1 MWVSVAGQVWRRR
14 PGALERTAARLLRS
28 PGLARALLTTPS
40 LLLPWLIA
48 SVVVLAAGAAA
59 TLSSG
64 QPLVALLAP
73 AVAAAAIAYSYGP
86 GVDPAWELA
95 CSMAVSDRMVL
106 LARALAVFAV
116 NAVLGLA
123 ASAVTESGAAAAVT
137 FGWLI
142 PMTAVCAFALA
153 VATVARSAERRGG
166 GGGGR
171 LADHRAVRPGGQR
184 AVLRRRHRHG
194 PVPALPGDRRGL
206 RRDRPVRHADPER
219 NPLMNVEITDL
230 TRRFGR
236 HQAVAGVNLET
247 GPGVFGL
254 LGPNGAGK
262 TTLLRMMATVIPPT
276 TGRLRL
282 LGRDPGGYGP
292 RREVRRRLGYLPQSL
307 GYYPGFT
314 VAEFVEYFALLKEM
328 PSARVPGAV
337 ATAIER
343 VDLGGRAR
351 AKLRTLSGGMLR
363 RVGIAQAIVNE
374 PELLLLDEP
383 TAGLDPEQ
391 RVHFR
396 ALLRDLGQ
404 RATVVVSTHL
414 VEDVGAACS
423 QVALM
428 DQGKIVFQGTPAELT
443 ARGDRA
449 GHRGRPAGA
458 RLHRRARGGPVM
470 TAASAPAGTA
480 RRPGR
485 RGAAARRGPAAAAG
499 AAAQR
504 DVVAAAAGRR
514 AVLVQRLP
522 RGHGAA
528 ADVEPARHDLQNRLL
543 LDLVIPA
550 TGAAAWMGSREGR
563 RDMTDLLGVTAR
575 PRWSRQLATW
585 AATTAWAESAAWA
598 ASRWSTS

>member
-1 MWVSVAGQVWRRR
+1 
-14 PGALERTAARLLRS
+14 L
-28 PGLARALLTTPS
+28 
-40 LLLPWLIA
+40 
-48 SVVVLAAGAAA
+48 
-59 TLSSG
+59 
-64 QPLVALLAP
+64 
-73 AVAAAAIAYSYGP
+73 
-86 GVDPAWELA
+86 
-95 CSMAVSDRMVL
+95 
-106 LARALAVFAV
+106 
-116 NAVLGLA
+116 
-123 ASAVTESGAAAAVT
+123 
-137 FGWLI
+137 
-142 PMTAVCAFALA
+142 
-153 VATVARSAERRGG
+153 
-166 GGGGR
+166 
-171 LADHRAVRPGGQR
+171 
-184 AVLRRRHRHG
+184 
-194 PVPALPGDRRGL
+194 
-206 RRDRPVRHADPER
+206 
-219 NPLMNVEITDL
+219 NVEITNL

-282 LGRDPGGYGP
+282 LGRDPGAYGS

-328 PSARVPGAV
+328 PSAQVPGAV

-404 RATVVVSTHL
+404 QATVVVSTHL

-443 ARGDRA
+443 ARGTEQGTGDA
-449 GHRGRPAGA
+449 PLERGY
-458 RLHRRARGGPVM
+458 
-470 TAASAPAGTA
+470 TAVL
-480 RRPGR
+480 
-485 RGAAARRGPAAAAG
+485 AAAR
-499 AAAQR
+499 
-504 DVVAAAAGRR
+504 
-514 AVLVQRLP
+514 
-522 RGHGAA
+522 
-528 ADVEPARHDLQNRLL
+528 
-543 LDLVIPA
+543 
-550 TGAAAWMGSREGR
+550 S
-563 RDMTDLLGVTAR
+563 
-575 PRWSRQLATW
+575 
-585 AATTAWAESAAWA
+585 
-598 ASRWSTS
+598 